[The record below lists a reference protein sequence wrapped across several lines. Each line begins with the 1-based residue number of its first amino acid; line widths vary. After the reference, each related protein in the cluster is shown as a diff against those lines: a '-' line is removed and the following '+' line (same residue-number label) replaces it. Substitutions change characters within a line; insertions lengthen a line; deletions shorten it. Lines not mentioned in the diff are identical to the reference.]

1 MNTMNMIF
9 AMMMLTSA
17 TARMMD
23 APAPTAAMRSIRQN
37 HDARVKFTKSCDTM
51 KVSFLEYQ
59 DDKAYCGRM
68 DWTGIVSA
76 YSSDLSTIQPEIFV
90 INDNG
95 YFIMPMNYQ
104 DTYVILEGDIIT
116 DDSVEFMDSLENF
129 LERNTNAKSYC
140 NRIAHTGGGNVY
152 RITEGTKEVKI
163 CGSAIVDTPSPP
175 PPSPPTPPPSPPSSA
190 TTNVAN
196 ITMFLAAIIGA
207 LFMI

>member
-1 MNTMNMIF
+1 
-9 AMMMLTSA
+9 
-17 TARMMD
+17 
-23 APAPTAAMRSIRQN
+23 
-37 HDARVKFTKSCDTM
+37 M

-104 DTYVILEGDIIT
+104 DTYMILEGDIIT
-116 DDSVEFMDSLENF
+116 NDNVEFMDTLENF

-152 RITEGTKEVKI
+152 RITEGTKEIKI
-163 CGSAIVDTPSPP
+163 CGATIDNTPFPP
-175 PPSPPTPPPSPPSSA
+175 PPSPPSPPTPPPSPPSSA
-190 TTNVAN
+190 TTNMIN
-196 ITMFLAAIIGA
+196 KMFLAAIAGA
-207 LFMI
+207 FFMI